1 MTTHNKDFGISSL
14 LLKICK
20 WAMDKSLG
28 KTAQGKTRNKI
39 KHTVANAKM
48 EKSLLT
54 KYICAAGLSI
64 FKMSCKG

>member
-1 MTTHNKDFGISSL
+1 ME
-14 LLKICK
+14 
-20 WAMDKSLG
+20 KSLG